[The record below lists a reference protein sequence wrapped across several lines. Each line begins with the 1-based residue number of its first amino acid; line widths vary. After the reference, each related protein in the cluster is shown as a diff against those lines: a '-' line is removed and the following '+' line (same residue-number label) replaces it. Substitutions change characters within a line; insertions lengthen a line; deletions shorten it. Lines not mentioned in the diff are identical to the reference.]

1 DHRSNSKPESPSQL
15 FMAETLKKS
24 SGAVIFFA
32 WLLFGVPL
40 GWGVHS
46 TVLNS
51 LKLFQ
56 PPPVPPAPV
65 ASQYARE
72 ISLRKCLPGRR
83 RPYAEPPAA
92 AYSKSVS
99 SRDATIRLDFFQEV
113 PCQSHP
119 TRA

>member
-1 DHRSNSKPESPSQL
+1 MVRGLTPLEVQEIYAVREELEVMAVRIIPFPVSPKDIERLEELQRQHTAAVAAGDHRSNSKPESPSQL

-51 LKLFQ
+51 LKLF
-56 PPPVPPAPV
+56 
-65 ASQYARE
+65 R
-72 ISLRKCLPGRR
+72 
-83 RPYAEPPAA
+83 
-92 AYSKSVS
+92 
-99 SRDATIRLDFFQEV
+99 
-113 PCQSHP
+113 
-119 TRA
+119 